1 MSSSSDP
8 PSGGSPDTYGSSER
22 SEELEVGIQQ
32 LGFSQTPE
40 KGQLAQELTV
50 WQGGQDAQKLPPIP
64 TVEAN
69 EVGEPGPSGLKGKAL
84 ADVTST
90 LNVMRLSSK
99 KRTTASQD
107 DVQALGNRL
116 EKAIDQ
122 SADKICGTLEKAID
136 QSADKICGTLEKAI
150 EQSADKICGALGP
163 RLGHSAMDTAPWAQ
177 RLGTLDTAPWP

>member
-40 KGQLAQELTV
+40 GGQLAQELAV

-90 LNVMRLSSK
+90 FNVMRPSPK

-107 DVQALGNRL
+107 DVQVRTTAPLLLSLRLPPDMPFAPFTGTGKPTREGNRPV
-116 EKAIDQ
+116 
-122 SADKICGTLEKAID
+122 G
-136 QSADKICGTLEKAI
+136 
-150 EQSADKICGALGP
+150 
-163 RLGHSAMDTAPWAQ
+163 
-177 RLGTLDTAPWP
+177 